1 MAPCGRAARMVGEE
15 PDSPPQRYAMRMPTM
30 RPGVIMPART
40 QSDPGQGSR
49 RPPRMTGP
57 QAAVIGA
64 RLALEEAAPPA
75 FLHP

>member
-1 MAPCGRAARMVGEE
+1 
-15 PDSPPQRYAMRMPTM
+15 M

-57 QAAVIGA
+57 QATLIGA
-64 RLALEEAAPPA
+64 RLALKEAAAPA